1 MKIILKQNRYLLFT
15 ILIFIGIVLYEL
27 NINPAQLFNKLYA
40 ETRSFTILVKED
52 EFVLLDQKTKFVI
65 NNRGIKEQFVY
76 MDYDNGRINGNIDIN
91 EIKWITIIQ
100 GNRARQLGKKGL
112 MAGFLGG
119 FLFPWFVDPDD
130 PAEAIPIG
138 LICGAIDGA
147 ALGAAGTAI
156 GYAIP
161 NITTYSIGE
170 NEWQFI
176 DIDGLIS
183 K

>member
-1 MKIILKQNRYLLFT
+1 MKIILRQNRYLLFT
-15 ILIFIGIVLYEL
+15 ILTFIGIVLYEF
-27 NINPAQLFNKLYA
+27 NINLAQLFNKLYA

-65 NNRGIKEQFVY
+65 NNNGYKEQFVY
-76 MDYDNGRINGNIDIN
+76 MDYDNGMINGNIDIN

-119 FLFPWFVDPDD
+119 FLFPWFVNPE
-130 PAEAIPIG
+130 EAIPIG

-161 NITTYSIGE
+161 NISTYDISE
-170 NEWQFI
+170 DQWQFVN
-176 DIDGLIS
+176 IDGLIP

>member
-1 MKIILKQNRYLLFT
+1 MKIILIQNRYLLFT
-15 ILIFIGIVLYEL
+15 ILTFIGIVLYEL

-119 FLFPWFVDPDD
+119 FLFPFFVDEE
-130 PAEAIPIG
+130 EAIPIG
-138 LICGAIDGA
+138 LMCGAIDGA
-147 ALGAAGTAI
+147 ALGVAGTAI

-161 NITTYSIGE
+161 NITTYDIGE
-170 NEWQFI
+170 NQWQFVN
-176 DIDGLIS
+176 IDGLII